1 MIPFESKQWNIRGMF
16 AFLQISPV
24 CLWRYVG
31 ASALGLFPTQL
42 ISVYLGTT
50 VRSMEEVLV
59 DENTAHVG
67 YGVLILQV
75 SHLSLKPREKVLM
88 MLKIFLI
95 QDYFERL

>member
-1 MIPFESKQWNIRGMF
+1 MGLLN
-16 AFLQISPV
+16 QISPV

-59 DENTAHVG
+59 DENTATVG

-75 SHLSLKPREKVLM
+75 SKGLAQNEKYGKQIYETKSLGTSALYESFR
-88 MLKIFLI
+88 
-95 QDYFERL
+95 